1 MLADH
6 GQAVVQWPGKR
17 QPCCPP
23 RRIVSLV
30 PSLTELLADLGL
42 EQDVVGITKFCER
55 PAQWRRA
62 KTIVGGTKAIK
73 IDRIVALRPDLVLAN
88 KEENVKEQ
96 IMELAAHVPVLLT
109 DIHTAGDALQM
120 IQAIAACTCT
130 AERGNHLVAAIES
143 DLKMLRN
150 LSPIRAAYLIWH
162 NPIMAAGGDTFISN
176 MMQHA
181 GFKNVFENRDRYPK
195 LEAHQLG
202 EANPDWLLL
211 SSEPFPFS
219 QKHVPFYQELL
230 PASRI
235 VLVDG
240 QMFSWYGS
248 RMQHFVAYVR
258 HLRQA
263 N

>member
-1 MLADH
+1 MLADTGH
-6 GQAVVQWPGKR
+6 GVVQWLGGR
-17 QPCCPP
+17 QPHYPP
-23 RRIVSLV
+23 QRIVSLV

-42 EQDVVGITKFCER
+42 EQNVVGITKFCER
-55 PAQWRRA
+55 PAQWRRV

-73 IDRIVALRPDLVLAN
+73 IDRILALHPDLVLAN
-88 KEENVKEQ
+88 KEENIKEQ
-96 IMELAAHVPVLLT
+96 ITELAAHVPVLLT
-109 DIHTAGDALQM
+109 DIHTADDALKM
-120 IQAIAACTCT
+120 IRAIAESTRSV
-130 AERGNHLVAAIES
+130 ERGHHLVATIEA
-143 DLKMLRN
+143 DLKALRY

-162 NPIMAAGGDTFISN
+162 NPIMAAGSDTFISN

-181 GFKNVFENRDRYPK
+181 GFVNVFEKRNRYP
-195 LEAHQLG
+195 QLSAQQLT

-211 SSEPFPFS
+211 ASEPFPFS

-248 RMQHFVAYVR
+248 RMQHFATYVR
-258 HLRQA
+258 HLRSL